1 MIKTILDEYKYIYY
15 DAVLL
20 NRIEILVSN
29 IEKHFNIPTENII
42 RWLCEDYINCSYTKE
57 KDTYYHTFRHMMAV
71 ANIMC
76 LLLDDNEC
84 KEGIITGLYHDYGHS
99 LGEYTD
105 SYNIAN
111 AIQSVSWCLSDY
123 LFFKDSKDE
132 RNIFCKYDLNRNSI
146 FDAIFCTVYRF
157 RVEPT
162 NALEKAI
169 RDADLLMCLCPDAE
183 HFSKGLSLET
193 KCNRTI
199 DDMFNFVKTQKFY
212 TEKAKKIFERKTILN
227 V

>member
-15 DAVLL
+15 DNVLL

-29 IEKHFNIPTENII
+29 IEKHFHIPKENII
-42 RWLCEDYINCSYTKE
+42 RWLFEDYIKCTYTKE
-57 KDTYYHTFRHMMAV
+57 KDEFYHTFRHMMAV

-76 LLLDDNEC
+76 LLLEDEDC
-84 KEGIITGLYHDYGHS
+84 REGIISGLYHDYGHS

-105 SYNIAN
+105 SYNISN
-111 AIQSVSWCLSDY
+111 AIQSAYWCLNDY
-123 LFFKDSKDE
+123 LFFRGHKDE
-132 RNIFCKYDLNRNSI
+132 RNIFCKFDLKSNNI

-157 RVEPT
+157 RVEPV
-162 NALEKAI
+162 NELEKAI

-183 HFSKGLSLET
+183 HFAKGLSLET
-193 KCNRTI
+193 KVQRTV
-199 DDMFNFVKTQKFY
+199 DDMFDFVKTQKFY
-212 TEKAKKIFERKTILN
+212 TEKAQKLFNNRTILN